1 MKDTKT
7 KLITLTIV
15 IISVLFVLFEEG
27 LTNIQFDSTLF
38 DNIQLFTTDNND
50 NSNDIAES
58 TEGMINPISVHFI
71 DVGQG
76 DSTLI
81 QTATHNI
88 LIDAGED
95 SAEKDVINYLNKLNI
110 TKLDYV
116 VATHP
121 HSDHIGGLDGVI
133 NNFEVTNILMPDVTH
148 TTKTFENLITAIE
161 TNNTNVI
168 IAQANQTITLDDITY
183 TVLSPLRTSYDNL
196 NNYSV
201 VIKMDYNNV
210 SFMFGGDAEKLVET
224 DILNNNY
231 NVDVD
236 ILKVSHHGS
245 NTSSSPD
252 FISAMS
258 PTVAVISCGLN
269 NDYGHPHQ
277 EVLQTLTANNAKLYT
292 TPDLGNITVTTDGN
306 LISVTSS
313 K

>member
-15 IISVLFVLFEEG
+15 LISVLFVLFEEG
-27 LTNIQFDSTLF
+27 FTGIQLDSSLF
-38 DNIQLFTTDNND
+38 SNIQLFTSDAPSSPND
-50 NSNDIAES
+50 LSES
-58 TEGMINPISVHFI
+58 TDDMVNPISVHFI

-81 QTATHNI
+81 QTPNHNI
-88 LIDAGED
+88 LIDAGEN
-95 SAEKDVINYLNKLNI
+95 SAEEDVIDYLNNLNI
-110 TKLDYV
+110 TNLDYV

-121 HSDHIGGLDGVI
+121 HSDHIGGLDGVL
-133 NNFEVTNILMPDVTH
+133 NNFNVTNILMPDVTH

-161 TNNTNVI
+161 NNNTNVI
-168 IAQANQTITLDDITY
+168 IAQSNQTITLDNITY

-231 NVDVD
+231 NVDIDV
-236 ILKVSHHGS
+236 LKVSHHGS
-245 NTSSSPD
+245 NTSSSSD
-252 FISAMS
+252 FIKAMS

-269 NDYGHPHQ
+269 NDYGHPHK
-277 EVLQTLTANNAKLYT
+277 EVLQTLTTNNAKLYT
-292 TPDLGNITVTTDGN
+292 TPELGNVTVTTDGN

>member
-81 QTATHNI
+81 QTATQNI

-95 SAEKDVINYLNKLNI
+95 SAEKDVINYLNKFNI

>member
-7 KLITLTIV
+7 KLITLAIV
-15 IISVLFVLFEEG
+15 IISALFVLFEEG
-27 LTNIQFDSTLF
+27 FP
-38 DNIQLFTTDNND
+38 NIQLPQTNTQPND
-50 NSNDIAES
+50 LSVS
-58 TEGMINPISVHFI
+58 TQDMINPISVHFI

-88 LIDAGED
+88 LIDAGENT
-95 SAEKDVINYLNKLNI
+95 AEQDVINYLNNLNV

-133 NNFEVTNILMPDVTH
+133 NNFTVTNILMPDATH
-148 TTKTFENLITAIE
+148 TTKTFENLLTAIE
-161 TNNTNVI
+161 DNNTNVI
-168 IAQANQTITLDDITY
+168 IAAANQTITLDDITY
-183 TVLSPLRTSYDNL
+183 TVLSPLRASYDNL
-196 NNYSV
+196 NNYSI
-201 VIKMDYNNV
+201 VIKMDYNDV
-210 SFMFGGDAEKLVET
+210 SFMFGGDAEKLVEN

-231 NVDVD
+231 NVDIDV
-236 ILKVSHHGS
+236 LKVSHHGS
-245 NTSSSPD
+245 STSSSPD

-277 EVLQTLTANNAKLYT
+277 EVLQTLTDNNVKLYT
-292 TPDLGNITVTTDGN
+292 TPELGNIIVTTDGN
-306 LISVTSS
+306 LINVTSIE
-313 K
+313 

>member
-7 KLITLTIV
+7 KLITLAIV
-15 IISVLFVLFEEG
+15 IISALFVLFEEG
-27 LTNIQFDSTLF
+27 FP
-38 DNIQLFTTDNND
+38 NIQLPQTNTQPND
-50 NSNDIAES
+50 LSVS
-58 TEGMINPISVHFI
+58 TQDMINPISVHFI

-88 LIDAGED
+88 LIDAGENT
-95 SAEKDVINYLNKLNI
+95 AEQDVINYLNNLNV

-133 NNFEVTNILMPDVTH
+133 NNFTVTNILMPDATH
-148 TTKTFENLITAIE
+148 TTKTFENLLTAIE
-161 TNNTNVI
+161 DNNTNVI
-168 IAQANQTITLDDITY
+168 IAAANQTITLDDITY
-183 TVLSPLRTSYDNL
+183 TVLSPLRASYDNL

-201 VIKMDYNNV
+201 VIKMDYNDV
-210 SFMFGGDAEKLVET
+210 SFMFGGDAEKLVEN

-231 NVDVD
+231 NVDIDV
-236 ILKVSHHGS
+236 LKVSHHGS
-245 NTSSSPD
+245 STSSSPD

-277 EVLQTLTANNAKLYT
+277 EVLQTLTDNNVKLYT
-292 TPDLGNITVTTDGN
+292 TPELGNIIVTTDGN
-306 LISVTSS
+306 LINVTSIE
-313 K
+313 

>member
-81 QTATHNI
+81 QTATQNI

-95 SAEKDVINYLNKLNI
+95 SAQKDVINYLNKFNI

-236 ILKVSHHGS
+236 VLKVSHHGS

-277 EVLQTLTANNAKLYT
+277 EVLQTLTANNSKLYT